1 MALVAYP
8 CKGALPLRGSG
19 QRVEPC
25 ANTTVQARTEVAVAM
40 LHRDGRWLL
49 QLRDDLD
56 WIIAPGCWGLFGGH
70 LESDESPEQGLR
82 RELVEEICLE
92 AAALEPLLTHDNA
105 HRRLHVFVGP
115 LPVPIEE
122 LDLKEGQDL
131 TLASL
136 AEISRGEV
144 ISGRL
149 HQARPL
155 AGCLKHVLQQ
165 WQQGAITL

>member
-8 CKGALPLRGSG
+8 CKGALPLQGRG
-19 QRVEPC
+19 QKVESC

-82 RELVEEICLE
+82 RELVEEIGLE

-105 HRRLHVFVGP
+105 YRRLHVFVGP

-144 ISGRL
+144 ISGQL
-149 HQARPL
+149 QQARPL
-155 AGCLKHVLQQ
+155 AGSLKHVLEQ